1 MDGTPVLQTF
11 GDRPGGGGRWLGRRH
26 RVPRFLSLE
35 ILVAEEQGPAGL
47 LHGPSDRGGEP
58 AEEDARADAVGQAMV
73 DEPYPEADG
82 LEAAEGAS
90 PMAQPLVAFAPNS
103 SVTAPKIA

>member
-1 MDGTPVLQTF
+1 
-11 GDRPGGGGRWLGRRH
+11 
-26 RVPRFLSLE
+26 
-35 ILVAEEQGPAGL
+35 
-47 LHGPSDRGGEP
+47 
-58 AEEDARADAVGQAMV
+58 MV